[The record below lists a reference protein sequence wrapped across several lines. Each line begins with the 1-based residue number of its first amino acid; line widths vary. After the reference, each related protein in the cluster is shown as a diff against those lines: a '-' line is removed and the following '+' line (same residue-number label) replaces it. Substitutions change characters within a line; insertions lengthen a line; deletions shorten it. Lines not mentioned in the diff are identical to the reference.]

1 MFKIIEFVLF
11 PVTFSGMMRL
21 ARDFQDAYLDN
32 TTDEYHDLE
41 QEASGLIVSGSPYLM
56 IS

>member
-1 MFKIIEFVLF
+1 MLF
-11 PVTFSGMMRL
+11 AVTFSGMVRL

-32 TTDEYHDLE
+32 TTDEYHDLA